1 MVDTRA
7 LWLRLASKAAWVSV
21 RLQDPLLATADVGIC
36 LVVLLS
42 VHVIEV
48 HLLVADIDAIEL
60 LLGAQ
65 GTLAYH
71 SAVCLLRKCFSNL
84 GRHLIILLFQLCHL

>member
-21 RLQDPLLATADVGIC
+21 CLQDPLLATADVSIC
-36 LVVLLS
+36 LIVLLS
-42 VHVIEV
+42 AHIIEV
-48 HLLVADIDAIEL
+48 HLIMADIDAIEL

-65 GTLAYH
+65 IALAYY
-71 SAVCLLRKCFSNL
+71 STVCLVCK
-84 GRHLIILLFQLCHL
+84 

>member
-1 MVDTRA
+1 MVDASA

-21 RLQDPLLATADVGIC
+21 CLQDPLLATADVGIC
-36 LVVLLS
+36 LIVLLC

-48 HLLVADIDAIEL
+48 DLIVADIDAIEL

-65 GTLAYH
+65 VALAYY
-71 SAVCLLRKCFSNL
+71 SAVCLMRK
-84 GRHLIILLFQLCHL
+84 